1 MNKILPI
8 LLPKYLARTKNSF
21 INRLA
26 PLSTTNINRAIPPLI
41 WLIAKPITKLG
52 AIIAGRGFRK
62 WWTSLPK
69 IKRKI
74 FLTHLIRNRVRY
86 GSGVGLTTFT
96 GFVFYDSHIQET
108 PLTGRKRFILF
119 TNEQLTEIEKL
130 EQQQLLAIY
139 ESDILDPY
147 SPHVNRA
154 MRVAN
159 RLFSANRE
167 IPEVDNINWKLTV
180 IDANIINAVA
190 FPVALSKQ
198 TVFLQYKFVFFL
210 IER

>member
-1 MNKILPI
+1 MNKLLPV
-8 LLPKYLARTKNSF
+8 LLPKYLARTKLTF
-21 INRLA
+21 YNRLA
-26 PLSTTNINRAIPPLI
+26 PLATSNTTRTIPPLI

-62 WWTSLPK
+62 WWTSLPN

-74 FLTHLIRNRVRY
+74 FLAHLARNRVRY
-86 GSGVGLTTFT
+86 GSGIGITTFT
-96 GFVFYDSHIQET
+96 GFVYYDSHIQET

-130 EQQQLLAIY
+130 EQEQLLAIY
-139 ESDILDPY
+139 EKDILDPY
-147 SPHVNRA
+147 SPYVNRA

-167 IPEVDNINWKLTV
+167 MPEVDNINWKLTV

-190 FPVALSKQ
+190 FPVALS
-198 TVFLQYKFVFFL
+198 
-210 IER
+210 